1 MTLEEVGRKYGIS
14 DAFLNS
20 KEDGLIVA
28 ARSLQDIVREL
39 KTKNVDDPLIQKL
52 EYLAEFLREV
62 KNSGW

>member
-20 KEDGLIVA
+20 KEDALIVGA
-28 ARSLQDIVREL
+28 TSLQDIVREL
-39 KTKNVDDPLIQKL
+39 KAKNQDDPIIPKL
-52 EYLAEFLREV
+52 EYLAEFLREI

>member
-20 KEDGLIVA
+20 KEDALIVA
-28 ARSLQDIVREL
+28 AKSLQDIIREL
-39 KTKNVDDPLIQKL
+39 KGKNNNDPSIEKL

>member
-20 KEDGLIVA
+20 KEDGVSVA

>member
-1 MTLEEVGRKYGIS
+1 MTLEEVGKKYGIS

-20 KEDGLIVA
+20 KEDALIVA

-39 KTKNVDDPLIQKL
+39 KAKNVDDPLIQKL

>member
-39 KTKNVDDPLIQKL
+39 KAKNVDDPLIQKL

>member
-1 MTLEEVGRKYGIS
+1 MTLEEVGKKFGIS

-20 KEDGLIVA
+20 KEDALIVG

-39 KTKNVDDPLIQKL
+39 KARNADDPTIPKL

>member
-1 MTLEEVGRKYGIS
+1 MTLEEVGKKYGIS

-28 ARSLQDIVREL
+28 AKSLQDIIREL
-39 KTKNVDDPLIQKL
+39 KGRNNEDPSIEKL

>member
-28 ARSLQDIVREL
+28 SRSLQDIVREL

>member
-20 KEDGLIVA
+20 KEDALIVA
-28 ARSLQDIVREL
+28 AKSLQDIIREL
-39 KTKNVDDPLIQKL
+39 KGRNNNDPSIEKL

>member
-20 KEDGLIVA
+20 KEDGLVVA
-28 ARSLQDIVREL
+28 ARSIQDIVREL
-39 KTKNVDDPLIQKL
+39 RARNADDPIIPKL
-52 EYLAEFLREV
+52 EYLGEFLREV

>member
-20 KEDGLIVA
+20 KEDALIVA
-28 ARSLQDIVREL
+28 AKSLQDIIREL
-39 KTKNVDDPLIQKL
+39 KVRNNNDPSIEKL

>member
-1 MTLEEVGRKYGIS
+1 MRLEEVGRKYGIP

>member
-1 MTLEEVGRKYGIS
+1 MTLEEVGKKYGIS

-20 KEDGLIVA
+20 KEDALIVG

-39 KTKNVDDPLIQKL
+39 KVKNSDDPIIPKL

>member
-1 MTLEEVGRKYGIS
+1 MTLEEVGKKYGIS

-39 KTKNVDDPLIQKL
+39 KAKNVDDPLIQKL